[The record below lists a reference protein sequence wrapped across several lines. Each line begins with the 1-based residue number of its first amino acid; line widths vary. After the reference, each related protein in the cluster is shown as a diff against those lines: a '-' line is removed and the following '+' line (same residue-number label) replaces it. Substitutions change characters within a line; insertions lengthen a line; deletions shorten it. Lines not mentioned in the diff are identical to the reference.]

1 MMKNIYKNIARKMF
15 MHAYYDELVEI
26 GKEIKT
32 VKSKIVVSA
41 DDYSKVSR
49 AIGKLEVLEKLDL
62 LS

>member
-1 MMKNIYKNIARKMF
+1 MKNLYKKIARAIF
-15 MHAYYDELVEI
+15 MHAFYDELVEI

-32 VKSKIVVSA
+32 VKSKIVVSS

>member
-1 MMKNIYKNIARKMF
+1 MKNLYKKIARAIF
-15 MHAYYDELVEI
+15 AHAFHDELVDI

-32 VKSKIVVSA
+32 VESKIVVSA